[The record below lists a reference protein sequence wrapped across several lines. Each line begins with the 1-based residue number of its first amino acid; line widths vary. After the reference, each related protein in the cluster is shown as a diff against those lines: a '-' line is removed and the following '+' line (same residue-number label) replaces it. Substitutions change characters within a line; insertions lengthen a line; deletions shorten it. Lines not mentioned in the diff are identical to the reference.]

1 MVSGVAKE
9 DLMRMMY
16 PVALI
21 ALTGAIACLPT
32 VRTDFDP
39 EVSFTAFNSYAW
51 AESTSTRRSE
61 LEDANPFLE
70 RRLRRAVDYVL
81 EQRGYRAVAPGITP
95 DFLVTAFVVG
105 PSRNEAPW
113 RLWAVNRCIGDPRVG
128 VVIGYPFGYG
138 PHMPWYRYHGFY
150 RWDPWGY
157 ACSYRLGFGYVW
169 IPVYQQPSDRM
180 PGTLV
185 VDVMEPASGELIWR
199 GWAEGALLDREVV
212 RSQEQLDEVVARI
225 LSKFP
230 PEGSAR

>member
-1 MVSGVAKE
+1 MRVSHVLILATLSLVA
-9 DLMRMMY
+9 
-16 PVALI
+16 
-21 ALTGAIACLPT
+21 ACLPT
-32 VRTDFDP
+32 VRTDYDP
-39 EVSFTAFNSYAW
+39 EVSFTAFTTYAW
-51 AESTSTRRSE
+51 AESTSAHRGK

-81 EQRGYRAVAPGITP
+81 EQRGFRAASPGGTP

-105 PSRNEAPW
+105 PSQGEAPW
-113 RLWAVNRCIGDPRVG
+113 RLWAVNRCVGDPRVG

-138 PHMPWYRYHGFY
+138 PHVPWYRYHGFY

-185 VDVMEPASGELIWR
+185 VDVMDPTSNELIWR
-199 GWAEGALLDREVV
+199 GWAEGALLDREVA
-212 RSQEQLDEVVARI
+212 RSQEKVDEVVASI
-225 LSKFP
+225 LETFP
-230 PEGSAR
+230 PGSSR